1 MFTSSTP
8 KIIYFYKNLIKDE
21 KFVSAHIAFFCA
33 TCANVPSGTNI
44 ENIEKTSIYGTF
56 GTEMPHGTLAQV
68 ALTSYMKGEFLYQ
81 LFIIMSINLRGG
93 LTAVPLKIGKS
104 AQGYVFYY
112 WSNTPEDYPV

>member
-56 GTEMPHGTLAQV
+56 GTEMPHGALAQV
-68 ALTSYMKGEFLYQ
+68 AQTSYMKGEFLY
-81 LFIIMSINLRGG
+81 LSFIIMSISLQKGN
-93 LTAVPLKIGKS
+93 
-104 AQGYVFYY
+104 
-112 WSNTPEDYPV
+112 

>member
-21 KFVSAHIAFFCA
+21 IFVSAHIAFFCA

-81 LFIIMSINLRGG
+81 LFIIMSINL
-93 LTAVPLKIGKS
+93 
-104 AQGYVFYY
+104 QGAHCCPFK
-112 WSNTPEDYPV
+112 NRKKCTRICFLLME

>member
-1 MFTSSTP
+1 M
-8 KIIYFYKNLIKDE
+8 KNFFCPYCL
-21 KFVSAHIAFFCA
+21 FCA

-81 LFIIMSINLRGG
+81 LFIIMSISLQW

-104 AQGYVFYY
+104 AQGYVFY
-112 WSNTPEDYPV
+112 

>member
-21 KFVSAHIAFFCA
+21 KFVSAHIVFFCT

-81 LFIIMSINLRGG
+81 LFIIMSISLQW

-104 AQGYVFYY
+104 AQGYVFY
-112 WSNTPEDYPV
+112 